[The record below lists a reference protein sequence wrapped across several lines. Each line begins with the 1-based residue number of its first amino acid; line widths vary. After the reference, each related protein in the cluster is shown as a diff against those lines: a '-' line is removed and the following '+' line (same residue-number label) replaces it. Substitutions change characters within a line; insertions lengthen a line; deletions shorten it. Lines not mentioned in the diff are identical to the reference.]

1 MADWNPSQY
10 LKFAGERTRPAR
22 DLAAAV
28 AIDEPERVLDAGCG
42 PGNSTAVLARRWPGA
57 KLTGLDFSPEMLE
70 TARAKLPGIPFVQ
83 GDMGGDLSALGQFD
97 VVYSNAA
104 LQWLPDGGEGAL
116 NLFRLVKPG
125 GALAAQVPCS
135 QPLARQAGGR
145 LENGSAHRL
154 MAETAKEPRFA
165 PYTAGVQRLY
175 TMDGERIYS
184 LFPAETA
191 ALSLWETCY
200 CHALDGYDALSE
212 WFRGSGMRPY
222 LDALPDEGERSAFI
236 RRFTERAAE
245 EFPLAGDG
253 RLLLWFR
260 RLFFVAY
267 KPEER

>member
-1 MADWNPSQY
+1 MA
-10 LKFAGERTRPAR
+10 AGRRGSGAQPVPPGQAGRGAGSAGPLQPAPRKAGRRPAGKWLR
-22 DLAAAV
+22 PPADGRNRQRAPLC
-28 AIDEPERVLDAGCG
+28 PLYGG
-42 PGNSTAVLARRWPGA
+42 GTAP
-57 KLTGLDFSPEMLE
+57 
-70 TARAKLPGIPFVQ
+70 
-83 GDMGGDLSALGQFD
+83 
-97 VVYSNAA
+97 
-104 LQWLPDGGEGAL
+104 
-116 NLFRLVKPG
+116 
-125 GALAAQVPCS
+125 
-135 QPLARQAGGR
+135 
-145 LENGSAHRL
+145 
-154 MAETAKEPRFA
+154 
-165 PYTAGVQRLY
+165 
-175 TMDGERIYS
+175 YS

-200 CHALDGYDALSE
+200 CHALDGYDALAE